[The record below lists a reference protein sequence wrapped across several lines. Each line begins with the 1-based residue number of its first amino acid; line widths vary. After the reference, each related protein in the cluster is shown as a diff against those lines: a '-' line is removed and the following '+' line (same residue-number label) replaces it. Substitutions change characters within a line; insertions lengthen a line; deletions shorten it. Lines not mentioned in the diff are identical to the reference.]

1 MSAGA
6 IQPFPVRPTWEDP
19 LDILPRRRPQEFT
32 KDQTIYTP
40 EDRALSLFLVIDGMV
55 KVSRLSRSGR
65 ETVLDFCG
73 QDCFFGESCLLAEPY
88 RGEMAVVQE
97 DSSVMEWS
105 ADDLYDIAMRL
116 PALGPSLMRTMARKL
131 RDTEDRVE
139 SLATDQIPQ
148 RLVKVVLRLA
158 DSFGEPTNGSHI
170 HLQPVTHELLAK
182 HVGTSREIIT
192 QHMSQLRR
200 KGLLTY
206 SRAGMDFDPG
216 ELRRALLDN

>member
-1 MSAGA
+1 MSVGVV
-6 IQPFPVRPTWEDP
+6 QPFPVRPTWEDP
-19 LDILPRRRPQEFT
+19 LDILPRRKPQEFS

-40 EDRALSLFLVIDGMV
+40 EDRAYSLFLVVDGMV
-55 KVSRLSRSGR
+55 KVSRISHSGR

-73 QDCFFGESCLLAEPY
+73 PDTFFGESCLLAQPY
-88 RGEMAVVQE
+88 RGEMAVAQE

-105 ADDLYDIAMRL
+105 AADLYDIAMRS
-116 PALGPSLMRTMARKL
+116 PALGPSLLRVMARKL
-131 RDTEDRVE
+131 RETEDRVE

-148 RLVKVVLRLA
+148 RLAKVVLRLA
-158 DSFGEPTNGSHI
+158 DSFGEPMTGSKV
-170 HLQPVTHELLAK
+170 HLMPVTHELLAK

-206 SRAGMDFDPG
+206 SRAGMEFDPG
-216 ELRRALLDN
+216 ELRRALLEN

>member
-1 MSAGA
+1 MSVGA
-6 IQPFPVRPTWEDP
+6 IQPFPVGPTWEDP

-40 EDRALSLFLVIDGMV
+40 EDRALSLFLVVDGMV
-55 KVSRLSRSGR
+55 KVSRLSHSGR

-73 QDCFFGESCLLAEPY
+73 RDCFFGESCLLAEPY
-88 RGEMAVVQE
+88 RGEMAVAQE

-105 ADDLYDIAMRL
+105 ASDLYDITMRL

-158 DSFGEPTNGSHI
+158 DSFGEPTDGSNI
-170 HLQPVTHELLAK
+170 HLKPVTHELLAK

-200 KGLLTY
+200 KGLLAY